1 MRLYEEISK
10 LLDGEAF
17 ALSRCL
23 LIPLGG
29 GYFQGVKAVGD
40 FSDERI
46 ELYFPTVK
54 ICVLGKGLC
63 IKKYCDGDLV
73 LSGKITC
80 VQTQEEG
87 V

>member
-23 LIPLGG
+23 LIPLGC

-40 FSDERI
+40 FSGEKI
-46 ELYFPTVK
+46 ELYFSSAK
-54 ICVLGKGLC
+54 LCVEGRDLI
-63 IKKYCDGDLV
+63 IKKYCDGDLI
-73 LSGKITC
+73 LSGKILS
-80 VQTQEEG
+80 VKVLEEG

>member
-40 FSDERI
+40 FSDEKI
-46 ELYFPTVK
+46 ELYFPSVK
-54 ICVLGKGLC
+54 ICVEGRELT
-63 IKKYCDGDLV
+63 IKKYCDGDLI
-73 LSGKITC
+73 LSGKITALKPMDD
-80 VQTQEEG
+80 G

>member
-1 MRLYEEISK
+1 MRLYEEIGK

-29 GYFQGVKAVGD
+29 GYFQGVQAVGD
-40 FSDERI
+40 FSSERI
-46 ELYFPTVK
+46 ELYFPSVK
-54 ICVLGKGLC
+54 LCVTGIELA
-63 IKKYCDGDLV
+63 IKKYCDGDLI
-73 LSGKITC
+73 LSGKITALTI
-80 VQTQEEG
+80 VEVG

>member
-23 LIPLGG
+23 IIPLGG

-40 FSDERI
+40 FSEERI
-46 ELYFPTVK
+46 ELYFSSVK
-54 ICVLGKGLC
+54 LCVQGKGLV
-63 IKKYCDGDLV
+63 IKKYCDGDLI
-73 LSGKITC
+73 LSGKITALT
-80 VQTQEEG
+80 TQGEG
-87 V
+87 E

>member
-10 LLDGEAF
+10 LIDGEAF
-17 ALSRCL
+17 SLSRCL

-40 FSDERI
+40 FSEQRI
-46 ELYFPTVK
+46 ELYFPSAK
-54 ICVLGKGLC
+54 ICVEGKSLA
-63 IKKYCDGDLV
+63 IKKYCDGDLI
-73 LSGKITC
+73 LSGKITSL
-80 VQTQEEG
+80 TALEDG

>member
-23 LIPLGG
+23 LIPLGC

-40 FSDERI
+40 FSEERI
-46 ELYFPTVK
+46 ELYFPSVK
-54 ICVLGKGLC
+54 ICVEGKGLT
-63 IKKYCDGDLV
+63 IKKYCDGDLI
-73 LSGKITC
+73 LLGKITAL
-80 VQTQEEG
+80 TTLEEG

>member
-17 ALSRCL
+17 SLSRCL
-23 LIPLGG
+23 LIPLGC

-40 FSDERI
+40 FSEEKI

-54 ICVLGKGLC
+54 ICVEGRNLT
-63 IKKYCDGDLV
+63 IKQYCDGDLI
-73 LSGKITC
+73 LSGKITALK
-80 VQTQEEG
+80 TFEDG